1 DTGYSNDNTVAEG
14 DVCRICR
21 VPYGGCWLACEMPG
35 ENCPLIWGQCSHVSH
50 MHCLLKWLG
59 TPTSKPQCPTDRRP
73 WGT

>member
-1 DTGYSNDNTVAEG
+1 
-14 DVCRICR
+14 
-21 VPYGGCWLACEMPG
+21 MPG

-73 WGT
+73 WVTAERKIGNNARNGAR